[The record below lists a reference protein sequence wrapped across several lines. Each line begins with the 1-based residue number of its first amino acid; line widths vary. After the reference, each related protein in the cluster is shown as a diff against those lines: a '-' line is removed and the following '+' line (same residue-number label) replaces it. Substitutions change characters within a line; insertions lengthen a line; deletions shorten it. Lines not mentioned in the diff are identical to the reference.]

1 MQDDAA
7 HLAVPI
13 WSGGPAE
20 FEQFCTACLWHE
32 KTLKTPER
40 SQGASRVSSR
50 LQGAAKSVE
59 RHLDPDDYESADGLH
74 TEAASGAAR

>member
-1 MQDDAA
+1 MGDDAA

-13 WSGGPAE
+13 WSGGPSE
-20 FEQFCTACLWHE
+20 
-32 KTLKTPER
+32 
-40 SQGASRVSSR
+40 SQ
-50 LQGAAKSVE
+50 LQGAAKSVV